1 MALIEWRE
9 DLSVNVAE
17 IDLEHKKLIGMIN
30 ELNDAMRE
38 RKANEVLGKIIE
50 GLLDYTMTHFAK
62 EENYFEQFNYS
73 NAFAHKKEH
82 AAFIEKVKDVKKGFE
97 EGRILLS
104 LDIMNFLKDWLK
116 NHIQGTDKKYTAH
129 FNKNG
134 LK

>member
-1 MALIEWRE
+1 MALFDWSD

-17 IDLEHKKLIGMIN
+17 IDLEHKKLIAMIN

-50 GLLDYTMTHFAK
+50 GLLDYTLTHFAK

-73 NAFAHKKEH
+73 SALDHKKEH
-82 AAFIEKVKDVKKGFE
+82 TAFVEKVKDVQKGFE
-97 EGRILLS
+97 EGRLLLS

-129 FNKNG
+129 FNENG